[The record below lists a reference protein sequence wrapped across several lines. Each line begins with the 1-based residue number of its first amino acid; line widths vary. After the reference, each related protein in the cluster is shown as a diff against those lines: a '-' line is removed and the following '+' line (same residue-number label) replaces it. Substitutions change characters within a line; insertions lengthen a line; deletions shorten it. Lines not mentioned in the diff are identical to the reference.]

1 MNMVE
6 STFQEMPFLQSSEM
20 LQQNV
25 MVLWGWLQRILF
37 KDGLAVVL
45 GKENYSKGV
54 TLRADDNNKLI
65 VDLYVIVGIGIKV
78 SEVCFEIQKKVQYV
92 IEKTFG
98 EHVKEVNVFVQGV
111 KGLDR

>member
-1 MNMVE
+1 MSICTMKQSVE
-6 STFQEMPFLQSSEM
+6 MCALLLP
-20 LQQNV
+20 
-25 MVLWGWLQRILF
+25 
-37 KDGLAVVL
+37 
-45 GKENYSKGV
+45 KE
-54 TLRADDNNKLI
+54 
-65 VDLYVIVGIGIKV
+65 V